1 MAALLLRQRYVPAP
15 PEKSLT
21 TSTSWLMLAKTL
33 GFGFTIAIPLLLVR
47 QLPQD
52 TFGEY
57 KQVFLV
63 IGTAVSMLPL
73 GFGLSAFYFLP
84 RDENR
89 RRETVF
95 NVLLFTGAI
104 GAVAWGLL
112 AAFPALLVRLFNDP
126 AVLPY
131 SPWIGM
137 VIFLWVTGSFLDIV
151 AVANQEMRIATAAI
165 VSVQFTRAALFVG
178 AALLAGTIDALIAAA
193 AVQGILQLA
202 ILLLYLNSRFP
213 RFWKAFDRSAFRA
226 QLAYSLPLGAAG
238 LLYTVQTDLHSYF
251 ISHRF
256 DAATFAVYAI
266 GCVQLP
272 LIAILSDSVG
282 SVMIPRV
289 SYLQHHGHTRE
300 ILLLSARAMRKLA
313 ALYFPLYVFLLV
325 VRREFIV
332 GLFTDQYVQSIPIF
346 TVNLTL
352 IPLGILLVDPII
364 RAYARHRHY
373 VLKLQ
378 LVLLATLPGAL
389 WFAVDRF
396 GAMGAVAT
404 VVLYNC
410 LSRLFLL
417 VRAARILEVGAGDA
431 VLFFDVAKLGIAA
444 VLAGLMTTPVRLMAS
459 DLTPLLSLLLCGC
472 AFSLAYVSAVLA
484 LRIPTSEER
493 GVVLRR
499 LAALTGSPPDNMS
512 PATR

>member
-1 MAALLLRQRYVPAP
+1 
-15 PEKSLT
+15 
-21 TSTSWLMLAKTL
+21 MLAKTL

-63 IGTAVSMLPL
+63 IGTAVGMLPL

-95 NVLLFTGAI
+95 NVLLFTGAV
-104 GAVAWGLL
+104 GALAWGIL
-112 AAFPALLVRLFNDP
+112 AAYPAVLVRLFNDS
-126 AVLPY
+126 AMLPY

-151 AVANQEMRIATAAI
+151 AVANQEMRIASVAI
-165 VSVQFTRAALFVG
+165 VSVQFTRAALFVA
-178 AALLAGTIDALIAAA
+178 AALLAGTIGALIAAA

-213 RFWKAFDRSAFRA
+213 GFWKTFDRSAFRA

-272 LIAILSDSVG
+272 LIGILSDSVG

-289 SYLQHHGHTRE
+289 SYLQHHAHTRE

-332 GLFTDQYVQSIPIF
+332 GLFTDQYVESIPIF

-352 IPLGILLVDPII
+352 VPLGILMADPII
-364 RAYARHRHY
+364 RAYARQRHY

-378 LVLLATLPGAL
+378 LILLATLPVAL
-389 WFAVDRF
+389 WFAVDWF
-396 GAMGAVAT
+396 GAIGAVA
-404 VVLYNC
+404 VVVFYNG
-410 LSRLFLL
+410 LSRMFLL
-417 VRAARILEVGAGDA
+417 VKAARILDVSAGDA
-431 VLFFDVAKLGIAA
+431 VLFVDVAKLAIAA
-444 VLAGLMTTPVRLMAS
+444 ALAGLLTLPVRGMAS
-459 DLTPLLSLLLCGC
+459 GLHALLSLFLCGC
-472 AFSLAYVSAVLA
+472 AFALAYVSAVLA
-484 LRIPTSEER
+484 LRIPTSQER
-493 GVVLRR
+493 ELVLRG
-499 LAALTGSPPDNMS
+499 LGVFTGSRPDNMS